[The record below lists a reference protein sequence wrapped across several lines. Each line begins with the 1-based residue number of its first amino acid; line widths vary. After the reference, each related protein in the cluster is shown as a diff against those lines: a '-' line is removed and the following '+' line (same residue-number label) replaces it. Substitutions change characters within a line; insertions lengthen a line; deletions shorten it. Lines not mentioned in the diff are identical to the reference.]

1 MSELSVPSAVRKCD
15 VGGVLK
21 EWFKIGDE
29 VTLNTGE
36 SGIVIGFGEKYIV
49 RGGFRHKY
57 AGTYIDFEK
66 LFIAPTDGSPRT
78 FVSVESFNK
87 MRILPGYLSSVF
99 IRIGDLPETPFWE
112 GDIVA
117 FRDKVVMKSDGGHV
131 QNYDCHT
138 VLRHKYLQDGGIE
151 CWIATPERVE
161 IRVGSPDDLVL
172 MSRGNLWKL
181 DHGEPMIFTSINDEA
196 KFYQSLGMSQ
206 KVIRTHS
213 PYSSLPPCGPEEWG
227 MEAALSLI
235 LEGNADEMKL
245 KNKKPM
251 TFVVIKYDNEKFGCR
266 MRAHTLAKFGLGE
279 DVSA

>member
-138 VLRHKYLQDGGIE
+138 VVSHKYLQDGHIE
-151 CWIATPERVE
+151 CWIASRERVE
-161 IRVGSPDDLVL
+161 TRIDFPEKITLIH
-172 MSRGNLWKL
+172 RGNLWKM
-181 DHGEPMIFTSINDEA
+181 DHGEPMIFASIEEET
-196 KFYQSLGMSQ
+196 KFYQSIGMSQ
-206 KVIRTHS
+206 KLTHPS
-213 PYSSLPPCGPEEWG
+213 ELPPWTSEEFG
-227 MEAALSLI
+227 METALSI
-235 LEGNADEMKL
+235 VRRGFADEIKL
-245 KNKKPM
+245 KDKKLM
-251 TFVVIKYDNEKFGCR
+251 TFVVIKYDNEELGKR
-266 MRAHTLAKFGLGE
+266 IRALTLAKFGLGE
-279 DVSA
+279 DVSE

>member
-138 VLRHKYLQDGGIE
+138 VVRHKYLQDGHIE
-151 CWIATPERVE
+151 CWIASRERVE
-161 IRVGSPDDLVL
+161 TRIDFPEKITLIH
-172 MSRGNLWKL
+172 RGNLWKM
-181 DHGEPMIFTSINDEA
+181 DHGE
-196 KFYQSLGMSQ
+196 
-206 KVIRTHS
+206 
-213 PYSSLPPCGPEEWG
+213 
-227 MEAALSLI
+227 
-235 LEGNADEMKL
+235 
-245 KNKKPM
+245 
-251 TFVVIKYDNEKFGCR
+251 
-266 MRAHTLAKFGLGE
+266 
-279 DVSA
+279 